1 MKTAGFFL
9 RVSLCAL
16 VIVESCGMH
25 LKGSKSHQQSSGDDS
40 AGGNFA
46 SYHGASTGH
55 SAPVLHS
62 GPRLVSAPVLVAD
75 PNHHHVGQMGPVVSS
90 LGSAAPAVGYYVGSG
105 SATPLQTGAVSPG
118 YGSVVPLQA
127 GYVVSG
133 SAVPL
138 DAGAVGSGQVGAETQ
153 WAVPPKSFTE
163 AAGHAQTMD
172 AGDHLPSPLL
182 PHPGPHL
189 QSGEASS
196 VVKEAELGN
205 YQQQTEEFG
214 HPAERLGPGPGFT
227 SMAVPQFG
235 VGGFWGH
242 PYPDFD
248 YRLLY
253 GLYPPGTYSTF
264 SQHHEKGKDY
274 SQAVHYLTEHASD
287 DHGSVQQKKVFQ
299 GAV

>member
-1 MKTAGFFL
+1 MPLQAG
-9 RVSLCAL
+9 A
-16 VIVESCGMH
+16 
-25 LKGSKSHQQSSGDDS
+25 
-40 AGGNFA
+40 
-46 SYHGASTGH
+46 
-55 SAPVLHS
+55 
-62 GPRLVSAPVLVAD
+62 
-75 PNHHHVGQMGPVVSS
+75 
-90 LGSAAPAVGYYVGSG
+90 VGSG
-105 SATPLQTGAVSPG
+105 SVVPLQAGAVASG
-118 YGSVVPLQA
+118 LVVPLQA

-138 DAGAVGSGQVGAETQ
+138 DAGAVGSGHAGAETQ

-163 AAGHAQTMD
+163 APGHAQTMD
-172 AGDHLPSPLL
+172 ATDHLPSPLL
-182 PHPGPHL
+182 PAPGPHL

-214 HPAERLGPGPGFT
+214 YPAEQLGPGRG
-227 SMAVPQFG
+227 SASVVVPQFG

-253 GLYPPGTYSTF
+253 GLYPPGTYTTF

-274 SQAVHYLTEHASD
+274 SQAVHYLTEHAAD

-299 GAV
+299 AAS